1 MKEFDFKKIDAFATI
16 NSGGNPAGYVLL
28 NSADDISVDEM
39 QHMARE
45 LKGFVNEVG

>member
-1 MKEFDFKKIDAFATI
+1 LISKKIDAFATI